1 MVKDDRGIVLRQAFG
16 RRLRAVRVLRGFKP
30 GDELA
35 SAIGI
40 RPEAYRRYER
50 GEAAPQIDTLES
62 LRRVLRVSADWLFL
76 WGRGH
81 QGRPEFTQGLSVS

>member
-1 MVKDDRGIVLRQAFG
+1 MVKDDRGIVLRQAFR
-16 RRLRAVRVLRGFKP
+16 RRLRAVRVLRGFKT

-50 GEAAPQIDTLES
+50 GEAAP
-62 LRRVLRVSADWLFL
+62 
-76 WGRGH
+76 
-81 QGRPEFTQGLSVS
+81 

>member
-16 RRLRAVRVLRGFKP
+16 RRLRAVRVLRGFKT

-50 GEAAPQIDTLES
+50 GEAARPAGFRGLA
-62 LRRVLRVSADWLFL
+62 VL

-81 QGRPEFTQGLSVS
+81 QGRPEFTQGLSVP

>member
-1 MVKDDRGIVLRQAFG
+1 MVVTMETDRGKILRLEFG
-16 RRLRAVRVLRGFKP
+16 KRLRAVRHLRGFKT

-35 SAIGI
+35 NAIGI

-62 LRRVLRVSADWLFL
+62 LRRVLCVSADWLFFGDASIKGTPNL
-76 WGRGH
+76 
-81 QGRPEFTQGLSVS
+81 PKN

>member
-1 MVKDDRGIVLRQAFG
+1 MVRDDRGIVLRQAFG
-16 RRLRAVRVLRGFKP
+16 RRLRAVRVLRGFKT

-62 LRRVLRVSADWLFL
+62 MRRVLRVSADWLFFGDESIKGSPNL
-76 WGRGH
+76 
-81 QGRPEFTQGLSVS
+81 PKD